1 VKRAIRIHSKDFVAI
16 VALFLGAVAVT
27 AFIFAHQPSFTTL
40 KNYYVVK
47 VAFSSASAVTAGQ
60 GQTVDVAGVQVGDVG
75 GVTLQNGQAI
85 VTMDISKQYAP
96 IYKNATVLLRPRT
109 PLKDMYLALDP
120 GTKDAGEVPNGGM
133 LPVGATNPTV
143 DFADIL
149 NSLDADTRDYLLLLL
164 SGGAQAFGT
173 ISPANPAP
181 NPAVVAQLSGLFK
194 RFAPLN
200 RDTAKF
206 TSLLAT
212 RQKDIRASIHG
223 LQAVTTSLGKV
234 EGALTS
240 LIVSSDVN
248 FRAISSQSQNLEQAL
263 ALFPGFLHQSI
274 VTFGKLVPF
283 AKASGAAATND
294 LNFARALPAAL
305 SESLPLFRDTTP
317 VLRNQIRPFVGSS
330 VPGSSIGQGVQPV
343 ARALQPAAVKLAKS
357 TPPLNR
363 AFGEL
368 NKLFNTLAFQPP
380 GSEQGYLFWGSW
392 LGHITNTLTNKQD
405 AQGSTFN
412 GIFMATC
419 TELQFYEV
427 TLVLGSPSL
436 GPILALLNP
445 PDYSK
450 LPGDQ
455 AGQCP
460 LP

>member
-1 VKRAIRIHSKDFVAI
+1 VKRAIRIHSKDFAAI
-16 VALFLGAVAVT
+16 VALFLGAIVVT
-27 AFIFAHQPSFTTL
+27 AFIFAHQPSFTFL

-47 VAFSSASAVTAGQ
+47 AAFSSAAAVTAGQ

-85 VTMDISKQYAP
+85 VTMDIFKQYSP

-120 GTKDAGEVPNGGM
+120 GTKDAGAVPNGGM
-133 LPVGATNPTV
+133 LPVGSTNPTV

-149 NSLDADTRDYLLLLL
+149 KSLDADTRDYLLLLL

-181 NPAVVAQLSGLFK
+181 NPVVVAQLSGLFK

-200 RDTAKF
+200 RDTATF

-234 EGALTS
+234 EGALSS

-263 ALFPGFLHQSI
+263 ALFPGFLRESTT
-274 VTFGKLVPF
+274 TFGKLATF
-283 AKASGAAATND
+283 AQASGAAARAD
-294 LNFARALPAAL
+294 LPFARALPGAL
-305 SESLPLFRDTTP
+305 SASLPLFRDTTP
-317 VLRNQIRPFVGSS
+317 VIRNQIRPFVTA
-330 VPGSSIGQGVQPV
+330 VQPV
-343 ARALQPAAVKLAKS
+343 ARALLPASEKLAQS

-363 AFGEL
+363 AFGQL
-368 NKLFNTLAFQPP
+368 NKLFNTLAYQPP
-380 GSEQGYLFWGSW
+380 GPEQGYLFWGSW
-392 LGHITNTLTNKQD
+392 LGHITNSLTNKQD

-455 AGQCP
+455 SGQCP